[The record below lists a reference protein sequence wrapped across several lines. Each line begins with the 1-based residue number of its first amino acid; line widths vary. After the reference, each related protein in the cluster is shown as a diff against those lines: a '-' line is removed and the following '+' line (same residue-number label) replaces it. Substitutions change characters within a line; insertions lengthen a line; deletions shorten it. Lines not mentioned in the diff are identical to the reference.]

1 MNRRLGILCISA
13 PGFALAGLMA
23 AVFLSEWYI
32 VAIRADPHVIADYY
46 HFGSEAMLGNGGWH
60 YATPEL
66 YSFTALI
73 EGSVAMAIAAAFA
86 IAVARRSGNI
96 AIGAYALL
104 AVGLVANQVF
114 IATGS

>member
-23 AVFLSEWYI
+23 AV
-32 VAIRADPHVIADYY
+32 
-46 HFGSEAMLGNGGWH
+46 FGSEAMLGNGGWH

-73 EGSVAMAIAAAFA
+73 EGSVALAIAAAFA